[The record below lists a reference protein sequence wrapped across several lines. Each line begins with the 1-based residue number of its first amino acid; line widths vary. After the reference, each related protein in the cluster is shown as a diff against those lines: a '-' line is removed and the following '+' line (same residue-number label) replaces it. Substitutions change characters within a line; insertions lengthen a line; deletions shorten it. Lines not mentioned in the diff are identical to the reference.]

1 MLIHVQMAEIMHGG
15 CNQLVQGAMHSHT
28 YSEIQLMQSQRL
40 KHICHVRIIMMAKL
54 HDYW

>member
-1 MLIHVQMAEIMHGG
+1 MHVQMAEIMHGG

-40 KHICHVRIIMMAKL
+40 KHICHACPYH
-54 HDYW
+54 HDGETA